1 MTVTHGRSSYP
12 AIQFLR
18 MFYLGI
24 MTGLA
29 VLPGLQPQTVI
40 IEAIACPKLKLKVT
54 NPGMVLNGVILQL
67 RIVSQL
73 ESLQDLGLWSSMLD

>member
-12 AIQFLR
+12 AIRFLR

-24 MTGLA
+24 MIGLE
-29 VLPGLQPQTVI
+29 VLPGLQPQTAI
-40 IEAIACPKLKLKVT
+40 IEAIAWSKLKLKVT
-54 NPGMVLNGVILQL
+54 NPGMVLTGVILQL

-73 ESLQDLGLWSSMLD
+73 ESLQDLGLWSSMLE